1 MVKITR
7 TKGKTVIWR
16 EKKKETRNTNNAL
29 QNSTQ
34 KTKANPTINQFSTI
48 S

>member
-1 MVKITR
+1 MAKIPR
-7 TKGKTVIWR
+7 TKGKTVIWK
-16 EKKKETRNTNNAL
+16 KKKETKNTNNAL